1 MARSRTIK
9 FNPGKTLFT
18 SNMETI
24 KLDSCIIEINQDEIY
39 LNPRK
44 EFDCFPGTFVCFH
57 PRYDFGDINPR
68 CSPDEYKLQMMQD
81 RECSLNKKW
90 VPDDINKDHVEAYIA
105 KHFVMLPVYAYEHG
119 DICIKV
125 KPFGC
130 RWDSGQV
137 GFIYICRYSKEYDDL
152 EAGLTGEIEV
162 FNEFLQG
169 NVYSFSIYDLDG
181 EILESSGGCY
191 GIDHCKQ
198 EALHIA
204 SRFNQKPES
213 PPSNFFLNVGNRVW
227 SKMRKFAF
235 CTLLIASSPFVASFL
250 TAKYV
255 EFIENRLEAVQC
267 DGIQRIYGSKSFC

>member
-24 KLDSCIIEINQDEIY
+24 KLDSCIIEISQDEIC

-57 PRYDFGDINPR
+57 PRYDFGDVNPR

-81 RECSLNKKW
+81 REYSLNEKW
-90 VPDDINKDHVEAYIA
+90 VPDGINKNHVEAYIA
-105 KHFVMLPVYAYEHG
+105 KHFVMLPVYSYEHG
-119 DICIKV
+119 DIAV
-125 KPFGC
+125 SVQPFAC

-137 GFIYICRYSKEYDDL
+137 GFIYISRDSREYDDL
-152 EAGLTGEIEV
+152 EAGLTQEIKV

-169 NVYSFSIYDLDG
+169 NVYSFSIYNLDG
-181 EILESSGGCY
+181 EILESLDGCY
-191 GIDHCKQ
+191 GIDRCRQ

-204 SRFNQKPES
+204 SRFNQKPE
-213 PPSNFFLNVGNRVW
+213 PLPSNFFLNVGKHVW
-227 SKMRKFAF
+227 RKLRKFAL
-235 CTLLIASSPFVASFL
+235 CTLLIASSPFAASFL

-255 EFIENRLEAVQC
+255 EFMEKSLEAAQC
-267 DGIQRIYGSKSFC
+267 DGIQRIYGSKNFC